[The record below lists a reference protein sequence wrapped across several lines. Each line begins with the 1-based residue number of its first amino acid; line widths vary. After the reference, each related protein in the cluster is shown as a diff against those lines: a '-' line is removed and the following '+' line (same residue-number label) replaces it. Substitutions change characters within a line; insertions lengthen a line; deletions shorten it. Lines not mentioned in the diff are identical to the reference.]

1 MNFSFIFKMIFISLF
16 IFLIIYSISFVS
28 VQNDMLS
35 SNNFGIKNVTKESL
49 NIGDL
54 RANDA
59 VTFDDD
65 ILLESVI
72 NNYLKNNNLSIDKV
86 GFDVAVN
93 NDIVTVKI
101 YSYKNMFE
109 IDSNSVE
116 TFSYQVL
123 KGEKYVEKRSN
134 SSNRNYGI
142 FKKI

>member
-1 MNFSFIFKMIFISLF
+1 MNFSFIFKMIFVSLF

-28 VQNDMLS
+28 VKNDMLS
-35 SNNFGIKNVTKESL
+35 SNNFGIKNATKESL

-54 RANDA
+54 RANDV

-65 ILLESVI
+65 ILLQSVI

-86 GFDVAVN
+86 GFDIAVN

-123 KGEKYVEKRSN
+123 KGD
-134 SSNRNYGI
+134 
-142 FKKI
+142 

>member
-54 RANDA
+54 RANNT

-123 KGEKYVEKRSN
+123 KGE
-134 SSNRNYGI
+134 
-142 FKKI
+142 

>member
-86 GFDVAVN
+86 GFDIAVN

-123 KGEKYVEKRSN
+123 KGD
-134 SSNRNYGI
+134 
-142 FKKI
+142 

>member
-28 VQNDMLS
+28 VQNDMLL

-123 KGEKYVEKRSN
+123 KGE
-134 SSNRNYGI
+134 
-142 FKKI
+142 

>member
-49 NIGDL
+49 NFGDL
-54 RANDA
+54 RANDT

-93 NDIVTVKI
+93 NDIITVKI

-109 IDSNSVE
+109 IDSNSVD

-123 KGEKYVEKRSN
+123 KGE
-134 SSNRNYGI
+134 
-142 FKKI
+142 

>member
-54 RANDA
+54 RANDT

-116 TFSYQVL
+116 TFSYRVL
-123 KGEKYVEKRSN
+123 KGE
-134 SSNRNYGI
+134 
-142 FKKI
+142 

>member
-54 RANDA
+54 RANDT

-123 KGEKYVEKRSN
+123 KGE
-134 SSNRNYGI
+134 
-142 FKKI
+142 

>member
-54 RANDA
+54 RANDV

-65 ILLESVI
+65 ILLQSVI

-123 KGEKYVEKRSN
+123 KGE
-134 SSNRNYGI
+134 
-142 FKKI
+142 